1 MGWIWVIIICIGG
14 VAFFSFIL
22 PDEKKSRLKSVK
34 DNVKSEFPGI
44 LKLLI
49 LALCLLPIV
58 WILAG

>member
-1 MGWIWVIIICIGG
+1 MCIGG

-22 PDEKKSRLKSVK
+22 PDENKSRLKSAK

-58 WILAG
+58 LILGG